1 MDDIYMLSDTIIF
14 SRIGSN
20 LKAARLKQNITQQ
33 SLADAADISLSSL
46 KKIEKGEIGSFDSL
60 LRVLRTLGKLDV
72 FQPLVDEEQ
81 LVHTKN
87 QALAINRR
95 CFYISIHSFNACR
108 SITSACRGSPSAD
121 RSIASASKSIAFTFS
136 SEKCLISIKILP
148 YKGDLEGLFVPN
160 LPKSSSSRM
169 NTGLSIGR

>member
-1 MDDIYMLSDTIIF
+1 MKLNYYLYICSVKVKIWSIMDDIYMLSDTIIF
-14 SRIGSN
+14 NRIGSN

-81 LVHTKN
+81 L
-87 QALAINRR
+87 
-95 CFYISIHSFNACR
+95 
-108 SITSACRGSPSAD
+108 SPS
-121 RSIASASKSIAFTFS
+121 
-136 SEKCLISIKILP
+136 EYYELVHSIKA
-148 YKGDLEGLFVPN
+148 KHQR
-160 LPKSSSSRM
+160 KRASRQF
-169 NTGLSIGR
+169 NPR